1 MEDYVTHREVIT
13 ITHGEP
19 EVEEEEEYGLPSM
32 DSNIKP
38 ANKLENILSNKNYVL
53 CID

>member
-1 MEDYVTHREVIT
+1 MEDYVTHREVIK
-13 ITHGEP
+13 ITHEEP
-19 EVEEEEEYGLPSM
+19 EVEEEEYGLPSM

-38 ANKLENILSNKNYVL
+38 ANKLENILANKNYVL